1 MQEKTVPQCLI
12 GGDGRTD
19 ADGHGGRRATKT
31 GATAKC
37 RVRSIGIYWTGTTHA
52 TTCSYSAEKK
62 KLYNMVGALKHHVSL
77 CETQEDRELPNAQFH
92 IKLFSEL
99 ATCNRTSNV

>member
-1 MQEKTVPQCLI
+1 MLDKTVPQCLI

-52 TTCSYSAEKK
+52 STCLYFAEKK
-62 KLYNMVGALKHHVSL
+62 FLYLVGVMKLTVSL
-77 CETQEDRELPNAQFH
+77 CATQNKQGSAERPTSH
-92 IKLFSEL
+92 KILFCTRYLSGWW
-99 ATCNRTSNV
+99 